1 MIDNTTLTGPNGQT
15 ETLNPLNQCVTQ
27 NAALCASPTELT
39 PDQLALI
46 QWIRY
51 NVYLD
56 LAEHGIGS
64 GVFDPFAGTVTVT
77 NGVVTSFT
85 PSSST
90 PTPGFTPEVPSS
102 PPQALRL
109 EPGNPDRDLQLAS
122 KSVARSRGKLV

>member
-1 MIDNTTLTGPNGQT
+1 M
-15 ETLNPLNQCVTQ
+15 NQCVTQ

-102 PPQALRL
+102 PPQALQLSRATPIEIFNSPQNPL
-109 EPGNPDRDLQLAS
+109 PGQGANSFD
-122 KSVARSRGKLV
+122 ARTRSHSNTSP